1 MPENKTKSSDE
12 SKEVPVMN
20 IVDRRSSMID
30 EEPEDKTNTNIDERL
45 PSYVEK
51 LKQEMEDKDKRLR
64 EYIAAYK
71 EKSGEDDDFRKRLEK
86 DNDVRLDQ
94 FKANLFARMVPI
106 LDNLNRA
113 IETTSSNKDIEAI
126 HQGVEMVSKQFAR
139 ELKNN
144 GVETI
149 DTQNRKFNPQ
159 TDEVVMTEETNDA
172 ERDNM
177 IVEELEPGYMFKE
190 KLIKA
195 ARVKVAYLKISQ
207 DILRDMKTK
216 NSTQP
221 HAQWQADLKKY
232 NTLFFLENNDS

>member
-1 MPENKTKSSDE
+1 MSENKSKLPDE
-12 SKEVPVMN
+12 PKGEPVIN
-20 IVDRRSSMID
+20 IVDRRSSLLEEETGD
-30 EEPEDKTNTNIDERL
+30 EINTNSIDERL
-45 PSYVEK
+45 PTYVEQ
-51 LKQEMEDKDKRLR
+51 LKQEVEEKDKRLR

-94 FKANLFARMVPI
+94 FKANLFARLVPI

-113 IETTSSNKDIEAI
+113 IQTASSSNEALQ
-126 HQGVEMVSKQFAR
+126 QGVELVAKQYAR

-144 GVETI
+144 GVEQI

-159 TDEVVMTEETNDA
+159 TDEVVMTEDTSDP

-177 IVEELEPGYMFKE
+177 IVQELEPGYIFKE

-195 ARVKVAYLKISQ
+195 ARVKVANI
-207 DILRDMKTK
+207 
-216 NSTQP
+216 
-221 HAQWQADLKKY
+221 KK
-232 NTLFFLENNDS
+232 

>member
-1 MPENKTKSSDE
+1 MSENKSKLPDE
-12 SKEVPVMN
+12 PKGEPVIN
-20 IVDRRSSMID
+20 IVDRRSSLLEEEIGD
-30 EEPEDKTNTNIDERL
+30 ETNTNNLDDRL
-45 PSYVEK
+45 PTYVEK
-51 LKQEMEDKDKRLR
+51 LKQEVEEKDKRLR

-94 FKANLFARMVPI
+94 FKANLFARLVPI

-113 IETTSSNKDIEAI
+113 IQTASSSKEALQ
-126 HQGVEMVSKQFAR
+126 QGVELVAKQYAR

-144 GVETI
+144 GVEQI

-159 TDEVVMTEETNDA
+159 TDEVVMIEDTSDP

-177 IVEELEPGYMFKE
+177 IVQELEPGYVFKE

-195 ARVKVAYLKISQ
+195 ARVKVANI
-207 DILRDMKTK
+207 
-216 NSTQP
+216 
-221 HAQWQADLKKY
+221 KK
-232 NTLFFLENNDS
+232 

>member
-1 MPENKTKSSDE
+1 MPENKTKLSDE

-20 IVDRRSSMID
+20 IVDRRSSMI
-30 EEPEDKTNTNIDERL
+30 EEEAGDKTNTNIDERL

-51 LKQEMEDKDKRLR
+51 LKQEVEDKDKRLR

-71 EKSGEDDDFRKRLEK
+71 EKSGENDDFRKRLEK

-94 FKANLFARMVPI
+94 FKANLFARLVPI

-113 IETTSSNKDIEAI
+113 IKTTSANKGIEAV

-144 GVETI
+144 GVTTI
-149 DTQNRKFNPQ
+149 ETQNRKFDPQ

-195 ARVKVAYLKISQ
+195 ARVKVAHLK
-207 DILRDMKTK
+207 T
-216 NSTQP
+216 P
-221 HAQWQADLKKY
+221 
-232 NTLFFLENNDS
+232 

>member
-1 MPENKTKSSDE
+1 MQKKNAKSSAE
-12 SKEVPVMN
+12 SKEEPVIN
-20 IVDRRSSMID
+20 IVDRRSSLID
-30 EEPEDKTNTNIDERL
+30 EETGEIANTNIEERL
-45 PSYVEK
+45 PSYVEQLK
-51 LKQEMEDKDKRLR
+51 LEVEEKDKRLR

-144 GVETI
+144 GVEKI

-159 TDEVVMTEETNDA
+159 TDEVVMTEETNDP
-172 ERDNM
+172 EQDNM
-177 IVEELEPGYMFKE
+177 IVEELEPGYIFKE

-195 ARVKVAYLKISQ
+195 TRVKVTHLK
-207 DILRDMKTK
+207 T
-216 NSTQP
+216 P
-221 HAQWQADLKKY
+221 
-232 NTLFFLENNDS
+232 

>member
-1 MPENKTKSSDE
+1 MSENKSKLPDE
-12 SKEVPVMN
+12 PKGEPVIN
-20 IVDRRSSMID
+20 IVDRRSSLLEEETGD
-30 EEPEDKTNTNIDERL
+30 EINTNNIDDRL
-45 PSYVEK
+45 PTYVEK
-51 LKQEMEDKDKRLR
+51 LKQEVEEKDKRLR

-94 FKANLFARMVPI
+94 FKANLFARLVPI

-113 IETTSSNKDIEAI
+113 IQTANSSNEALQ
-126 HQGVEMVSKQFAR
+126 QGVELVAKQYAR

-144 GVETI
+144 GVEQI

-159 TDEVVMTEETNDA
+159 TDEVVMTEDTSDP

-177 IVEELEPGYMFKE
+177 IVQELEPGYIFKE

-195 ARVKVAYLKISQ
+195 ARVKVANI
-207 DILRDMKTK
+207 
-216 NSTQP
+216 
-221 HAQWQADLKKY
+221 KK
-232 NTLFFLENNDS
+232 